1 MKKRLLFTVFAFM
14 LFAGAFTFSVARI
27 VNAGCGCAMVC
38 ADRCQ
43 VNCDNC
49 GGILECLAKA
59 NECYDG
65 AKEAT
70 GPLPACPPGGVGGS

>member
-1 MKKRLLFTVFAFM
+1 
-14 LFAGAFTFSVARI
+14 
-27 VNAGCGCAMVC
+27 MVC

-59 NECYDG
+59 NECCDG